1 MWQGLSTYYGTFS
14 PHNVEGHLH
23 IMWKGL
29 YTKTFR
35 LIDLRLSGNVSY
47 ILQIVAFSNKSARKN
62 LQNGIF

>member
-1 MWQGLSTYYGTFS
+1 MWQALSTYCGMLS
-14 PHNVEGHLH
+14 PHNVEGLLH
-23 IMWKGL
+23 IMWKVQ

-35 LIDLRLSGNVSY
+35 LIDLRLSSNVSY